1 MRRLTIGV
9 LAAGCLTLLIGTIAV
24 TLPTTGQAR
33 EPGYRP
39 SFDDCLN
46 GQLGLGLC
54 PQAGGAKKAM
64 ICHFNESDEFGKA
77 KCQEESGGGAEGGYN
92 AHISGEVVQGHNR
105 DYCIRDAADRDACE
119 GKKSGN

>member
-1 MRRLTIGV
+1 MLEHGGSGETLPEEECMRRLTIGV

-54 PQAGGAKKAM
+54 PQAGGAKKR
-64 ICHFNESDEFGKA
+64 GGRPRKA
-77 KCQEESGGGAEGGYN
+77 PA
-92 AHISGEVVQGHNR
+92 R
-105 DYCIRDAADRDACE
+105 D
-119 GKKSGN
+119 